1 MASRARVVDRC
12 SLLRAG
18 QRRER
23 KTRPRLRL
31 GLELLEDRSMLNGLA
46 PTTESCP
53 RELTVMSRNLYL
65 GADLAPAMGAVMSGD
80 PIQIIA
86 AVSQLWAGVQATN
99 FPERAVALAGEIE
112 AVQPALIG
120 MQEVT
125 LFRSGPVGDPAP
137 AETVQLDY
145 LQLLLNALEGRGLH
159 YAPVVVTQ
167 EFDAEL
173 PGFLA
178 PGVLQDMRLTDRD
191 VILARTDLPSWQMS
205 LSNVQE
211 GHFVTN
217 VQLPIGESGEVFTLL
232 RGWNSVDVQLLGQD
246 LRFLNAHVE
255 TPDNPLFEA
264 VQIAQAAEV
273 VAGPA
278 NTAMSVVLVGDYNSP
293 AERPASQAYGILV
306 GAGFTDAWNVT
317 HPGEPGYTWG
327 NEPDLQ
333 NDTPLVVDPQRI
345 DLVLYRGDLAARE
358 MDRVGE
364 EPADQTPSGL
374 WPSDHAGVAATL
386 ALHVAADGS
395 ELPWAVVNDDPQ
407 RPGERAVFVVGTQD
421 RDRIVVDQHRNGE
434 VFGRVAR
441 YGEFGPFQP
450 TAAGHVYVCCG
461 AGSDSVEITWRV
473 SHDSVIDAGAGNDK
487 VYAFS
492 WVGNDIIDG
501 GDGNDLLFGGRGN
514 DTLSGGPGRDILFG
528 QWGDDVLDGG
538 LGRDFLFGG
547 PGTDQLVD
555 ADQSDRALGRADR
568 ERLTAS
574 SLEEALLRAA
584 TQKTN
589 DAAIV
594 EALCERRSSQAVLNE
609 LAGRLDGHVA
619 DLALSGLS
627 LRWSLGASHRLI
639 GSRT

>member
-1 MASRARVVDRC
+1 
-12 SLLRAG
+12 
-18 QRRER
+18 
-23 KTRPRLRL
+23 
-31 GLELLEDRSMLNGLA
+31 
-46 PTTESCP
+46 
-53 RELTVMSRNLYL
+53 MSAN
-65 GADLAPAMGAVMSGD
+65 
-80 PIQIIA
+80 
-86 AVSQLWAGVQATN
+86 
-99 FPERAVALAGEIE
+99 
-112 AVQPALIG
+112 QPA
-120 MQEVT
+120 QK
-125 LFRSGPVGDPAP
+125 
-137 AETVQLDY
+137 
-145 LQLLLNALEGRGLH
+145 
-159 YAPVVVTQ
+159 
-167 EFDAEL
+167 
-173 PGFLA
+173 
-178 PGVLQDMRLTDRD
+178 
-191 VILARTDLPSWQMS
+191 
-205 LSNVQE
+205 
-211 GHFVTN
+211 
-217 VQLPIGESGEVFTLL
+217 
-232 RGWNSVDVQLLGQD
+232 
-246 LRFLNAHVE
+246 
-255 TPDNPLFEA
+255 
-264 VQIAQAAEV
+264 
-273 VAGPA
+273 
-278 NTAMSVVLVGDYNSP
+278 
-293 AERPASQAYGILV
+293 
-306 GAGFTDAWNVT
+306 
-317 HPGEPGYTWG
+317 
-327 NEPDLQ
+327 Q
-333 NDTPLVVDPQRI
+333 NGTSLVVDPQRI

-538 LGRDFLFGG
+538 LGRDFLLGG

>member
-1 MASRARVVDRC
+1 
-12 SLLRAG
+12 
-18 QRRER
+18 
-23 KTRPRLRL
+23 
-31 GLELLEDRSMLNGLA
+31 
-46 PTTESCP
+46 
-53 RELTVMSRNLYL
+53 
-65 GADLAPAMGAVMSGD
+65 
-80 PIQIIA
+80 
-86 AVSQLWAGVQATN
+86 
-99 FPERAVALAGEIE
+99 
-112 AVQPALIG
+112 
-120 MQEVT
+120 
-125 LFRSGPVGDPAP
+125 
-137 AETVQLDY
+137 
-145 LQLLLNALEGRGLH
+145 
-159 YAPVVVTQ
+159 
-167 EFDAEL
+167 
-173 PGFLA
+173 
-178 PGVLQDMRLTDRD
+178 
-191 VILARTDLPSWQMS
+191 
-205 LSNVQE
+205 
-211 GHFVTN
+211 
-217 VQLPIGESGEVFTLL
+217 
-232 RGWNSVDVQLLGQD
+232 
-246 LRFLNAHVE
+246 
-255 TPDNPLFEA
+255 
-264 VQIAQAAEV
+264 
-273 VAGPA
+273 
-278 NTAMSVVLVGDYNSP
+278 
-293 AERPASQAYGILV
+293 
-306 GAGFTDAWNVT
+306 
-317 HPGEPGYTWG
+317 
-327 NEPDLQ
+327 
-333 NDTPLVVDPQRI
+333 
-345 DLVLYRGDLAARE
+345 
-358 MDRVGE
+358 
-364 EPADQTPSGL
+364 
-374 WPSDHAGVAATL
+374 
-386 ALHVAADGS
+386 
-395 ELPWAVVNDDPQ
+395 
-407 RPGERAVFVVGTQD
+407 VFVVGTQD

-473 SHDSVIDAGAGNDK
+473 SHDSV
-487 VYAFS
+487 
-492 WVGNDIIDG
+492 IDG